1 MPNLSACLLWGCV
14 HLLIQRAS
22 RELYDEILP
31 SMECMALDWET
42 INRNNCRR
50 KKQDL
55 RVSRCSR
62 KAQGTQVWRVGG
74 RLHGE
79 GECDLGGP
87 SRRVREAK
95 EDGGGCCSGA
105 EGNDRGCRRQAKES
119 AWLWAAGNHQQLSS
133 RYVRGCVYI
142 LFQQKLKPK

>member
-42 INRNNCRR
+42 ININNCRR

-55 RVSRCSR
+55 SVLRCSR
-62 KAQGTQVWRVGG
+62 NSSPEGRGGLHRAGEWDLGPQEGSEKQIKMAEDAAVVLSEMTEAAGG
-74 RLHGE
+74 RLRSLCMAVGSWDPPTAVKQVSE
-79 GECDLGGP
+79 GLCLCPP
-87 SRRVREAK
+87 STKAK
-95 EDGGGCCSGA
+95 
-105 EGNDRGCRRQAKES
+105 
-119 AWLWAAGNHQQLSS
+119 
-133 RYVRGCVYI
+133 
-142 LFQQKLKPK
+142 P